1 MPVCGIPLF
10 YFMRGAEFSKRGA
23 RVPRSMPVYLLYLAH
38 FLVELALGAVKLR
51 GSYAGIDISCAP
63 GAEKFARHHGVS
75 LIALACL
82 GGEVLR
88 REAFDSEVADVVS
101 SVLALFHAGTMF
113 VMLHALNWKVVAIHL
128 PFALG
133 FLAHVL
139 SRQRALKKENKR
151 S

>member
-1 MPVCGIPLF
+1 
-10 YFMRGAEFSKRGA
+10 MRGAEYSKRGA
-23 RVPRSMPVYLLYLAH
+23 RGPPRSMPVYLLYLAH

-51 GSYAGIDISCAP
+51 GTYSGIDISCAP

-88 REAFDSEVADVVS
+88 RDAFDSEVADVVS